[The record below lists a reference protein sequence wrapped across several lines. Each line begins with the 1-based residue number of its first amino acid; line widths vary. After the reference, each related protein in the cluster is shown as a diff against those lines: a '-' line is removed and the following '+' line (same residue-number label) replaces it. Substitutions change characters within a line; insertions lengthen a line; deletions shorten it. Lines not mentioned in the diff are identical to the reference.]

1 MHTSKKI
8 MILAGE
14 ASGDHRGA
22 EVAEMILKKM
32 SSLKIFGIGGEKM
45 RAAGVETFCDI
56 SELSVMGLVEVVH
69 HLPRI
74 IKIFNQAKKMLQ
86 SEKPD
91 LLICVDYP
99 GFNLRF
105 AAEAK
110 KLEIPV
116 LFYISPQVW
125 AWRQGRVKKIA
136 RLVDH
141 MAVIFPFEKAF
152 YESHDVQVSYVG
164 HPLTQTIQ
172 LSKSREKVRE
182 ELGIAPHQKL
192 VALMPGSRYSE
203 LNTLLPIMI
212 GASEYIAKHH
222 YDTVFI
228 VAAAPTIS
236 DEALEVLCKKSTA
249 PIRIIRNDTYH
260 IVHAADAC
268 ITASGTAT
276 LETALLNTPM
286 VIVYRLNAF
295 TAMLAKW
302 MIKIPYVSLC
312 NIVAGEAV
320 VKELLQEHLTVK
332 NVGDEVLKILHDE
345 TYRNT
350 MKTKLSGIREKLGN
364 LDAADNVA
372 DIAIRML

>member
-152 YESHDVQVSYVG
+152 YESHDVQVSYV
-164 HPLTQTIQ
+164 
-172 LSKSREKVRE
+172 
-182 ELGIAPHQKL
+182 
-192 VALMPGSRYSE
+192 
-203 LNTLLPIMI
+203 
-212 GASEYIAKHH
+212 
-222 YDTVFI
+222 
-228 VAAAPTIS
+228 
-236 DEALEVLCKKSTA
+236 
-249 PIRIIRNDTYH
+249 
-260 IVHAADAC
+260 
-268 ITASGTAT
+268 
-276 LETALLNTPM
+276 
-286 VIVYRLNAF
+286 
-295 TAMLAKW
+295 
-302 MIKIPYVSLC
+302 
-312 NIVAGEAV
+312 
-320 VKELLQEHLTVK
+320 
-332 NVGDEVLKILHDE
+332 
-345 TYRNT
+345 
-350 MKTKLSGIREKLGN
+350 
-364 LDAADNVA
+364 
-372 DIAIRML
+372 